1 MKLFDDDQ
9 KKKKLLDDYFEK
21 QYNAEQKYGKDSVV
35 IYQKGNFYEIYS
47 YPENEKVIGKAPEI
61 SLILNFMLTKS
72 NKNNPKL
79 DKYNPNMVG
88 ILMYTIDKHI
98 NLLINK
104 GYTLIIVSQSE
115 NNENRFIEN
124 VYSPGTYVDSVSDTN
139 HFICCI
145 FTSYASDYIFGIS
158 LIDLSIGECLYTLL
172 GTNPSLDPK
181 EDLYRI
187 LSTYKPKEVIIVYD
201 TIFEKVEAVQK
212 IIECPLVHIYSIQEY
227 KEFQNPVYQNEIL
240 SDIYEIR
247 NNMTLIEFFNLEY
260 KPEVSISITF
270 LINFCIE
277 HNRNYT
283 QELKYPE
290 EIQDIGLIVHN
301 NALEQLNIINSER
314 SLFSILNHTS
324 TSMGKRLLEKLLCHP
339 ITDIQKLSKIYND
352 IEDMKSSYTSYESIL
367 NNIVDIEKL
376 HRTMINGKLHHQYIS
391 SLNQSYINILE
402 LYKLYPKQSHES
414 KFKSYLKEFTK
425 GLDIEN
431 VENLLQKGFSKEIDQ
446 LQTDLDFNTAKFYEE
461 VVKLNNIIK
470 TKQNETVKV
479 EKFVIF
485 TTKNR
490 SEKIKQFD
498 KSYQLE
504 HEKSKVKITSDI
516 INTIVHKI
524 TQIETKLKPLIEEK
538 YKKFI
543 QDLYKKYCETLNLV
557 SKFVSEI
564 DVTKSRTKC
573 AVLYN
578 YCKPVFRNNNDTG
591 SIYAKE
597 LRHPIVE
604 RLDNKVSYVPN
615 DVSFDENNMGMI
627 LYGVNGV
634 GKSCFSKSV
643 GISVIMAQSGHY
655 VSATSFEY
663 SPFTKLFTRINGND
677 NLYKGQSSFI
687 VEMNELRPIL
697 KGDSKTLI
705 IGDEPCRGTE
715 DISAMSIVSTFIKR
729 LIKNECKFVFATH
742 LSKLTSC
749 SNIKEEPKLMTK
761 HLSVTIDKKNDIFTF
776 ERKMLNGLGETSYGI
791 EVAKYV
797 IHDQSFIDE
806 ANIIRKELQNI
817 KKNVSSKISKYN
829 NKLSVNNCEVC
840 KSDLQLETHHI
851 IYRCKKG
858 TNELNNLCVLCHKCH
873 EAVHHGNLV
882 IEGWIQTT
890 EKIYLNFYYT

>member
-1 MKLFDDDQ
+1 MKSLDEEQ

-21 QYNAEQKYGKDSVV
+21 QLNAEKKYGKDSVV

-47 YPENEKVIGKAPEI
+47 YPENGITIGKAPEI
-61 SLILNFMLTKS
+61 SLILNFMLTKC
-72 NKNNPKL
+72 NKNNPNL

-88 ILMYTIDKHI
+88 ILLHTIDKHM
-98 NLLINK
+98 NLLIHK
-104 GYTLIIVSQSE
+104 GYTVIIVSQSE
-115 NNENRFIEN
+115 NNESRFIEN
-124 VYSPGTYVDSVSDTN
+124 VYSPGTYVDSLSDTN
-139 HFICCI
+139 NFICCI

-187 LSTYKPKEVIIVYD
+187 LTTYKPKEVIILYD
-201 TIFEKVEAVQK
+201 TEFEKVEAVK
-212 IIECPLVHIYSIQEY
+212 NIIECPLLHINNIQER
-227 KEFQNPVYQNEIL
+227 KEFQNPVYQNEIF
-240 SDIYEIR
+240 SKIYNIR

-260 KPEVSISITF
+260 KPEISTSIAF

-277 HNRNYT
+277 HNREYT
-283 QELKYPE
+283 QELQHPD

-339 ITDIQKLSKIYND
+339 ITDIEKLSKIYNE
-352 IEDMKSSYTSYESIL
+352 IEKMKSCYSSYETVL
-367 NNIVDIEKL
+367 NKIVDIEKL
-376 HRTMINGKLHHQYIS
+376 HRTMVNGKLQPQYIQ

-402 LYKLYPKQSHES
+402 LYKLYPKQPHES
-414 KFKSYLKEFTK
+414 KFKSYYKEFTTK
-425 GLDIEN
+425 LDIEN
-431 VENLLQKGFSKEIDQ
+431 IENLLQKGFSKEIDQ
-446 LQTDLDFNTAKFYEE
+446 LQSDLDFNKANFLIE
-461 VVKLNNIIK
+461 VDKLNNIIK
-470 TKQNETVKV
+470 TKQNETVKI
-479 EKFVIF
+479 EKFNIY
-485 TTKNR
+485 TTKTR
-490 SEKIKQFD
+490 SEKIKKFD
-498 KSYQLE
+498 KSYHLE
-504 HEKSKVKITSDI
+504 NEKSKVKITSDT

-524 TQIETKLKPLIEEK
+524 TQIETKLKPLINEK
-538 YKKFI
+538 YKKLI
-543 QDLYKKYCETLNLV
+543 QDLYKKFCNTLNLV

-573 AVLYN
+573 AILYN
-578 YCKPVFRNNNDTG
+578 YCKPIFRVKNDTG
-591 SIYAKE
+591 SIYAKG

-615 DVSFDENNMGMI
+615 DVSFDEDNMGMI
-627 LYGVNGV
+627 LYGINGV

-655 VSATSFEY
+655 VAATSFEY

-697 KGDSKTLI
+697 KGDSKTLV

-729 LIKNECKFVFATH
+729 LIFNKSKFVFATH

-749 SNIKEEPKLMTK
+749 SNIKDNPKLMIK
-761 HLSVTIDKKNDIFTF
+761 HLSVKVDKKNDIFTF
-776 ERKMLNGLGETSYGI
+776 ERKMMDGLGETSYGI
-791 EVAKYV
+791 QVAKYV
-797 IHDQSFIDE
+797 IHDQLFIDQ
-806 ANIIRKELQNI
+806 ANVIRKELQNI
-817 KKNVSSKISKYN
+817 KNISSKLSNYN
-829 NKLSVNNCEVC
+829 SNVVVNYCAIC
-840 KSDLQLETHHI
+840 QSDLQLETHHI
-851 IYRCKKG
+851 VYKCKKG
-858 TNELNNLCVLCHKCH
+858 TDEQNNVCILCHKCH
-873 EAVHHGNLV
+873 EKVHHGNLV
-882 IEGWIQTT
+882 IEGYVQTT
-890 EKIYLNFYYT
+890 EKTYLNFYYT